1 MSIRS
6 SICYMLN
13 TFSEPS
19 FHVLA
24 TLKIIISLELTAA
37 SSNVG
42 CFFTSSGF
50 ISLSLELEK
59 CPCCSVLSL
68 SNNSPY
74 FHIALLQVLIMCYVI
89 SSSTTSNCYHDVK
102 PSNFPTFLNVFIS
115 WVIAT
120 MLSTISVFIFSL
132 FYIHVDDFPQNPC
145 FSVPWMISID
155 FCLPCISAT
164 YSHGHELDFIII
176 LIVSISCTLR
186 SLCPI
191 LLAHCL

>member
-74 FHIALLQVLIMCYVI
+74 FHIALLQLLIMCYVI
-89 SSSTTSNCYHDVK
+89 SSSTTSNCYHDAK

-132 FYIHVDDFPQNPC
+132 FHIHIDDFPQNPC
-145 FSVPWMISID
+145 FSVP
-155 FCLPCISAT
+155 
-164 YSHGHELDFIII
+164 
-176 LIVSISCTLR
+176 
-186 SLCPI
+186 
-191 LLAHCL
+191 

>member
-1 MSIRS
+1 
-6 SICYMLN
+6 MLAVF
-13 TFSEPS
+13 FS
-19 FHVLA
+19 
-24 TLKIIISLELTAA
+24 
-37 SSNVG
+37 
-42 CFFTSSGF
+42 SSGF

-74 FHIALLQVLIMCYVI
+74 FHIALLQLLIMCYVI
-89 SSSTTSNCYHDVK
+89 SSSTTSNCYHDAK

-115 WVIAT
+115 WVTAT

-132 FYIHVDDFPQNPC
+132 FYIHVDDFPQNPW

-164 YSHGHELDFIII
+164 YSHDHELDFIII